1 MNALE
6 AAMQLSGPLNLNRHQ
21 LEQLQ
26 ALLDRVVADE
36 REACARIAEIADDGW
51 PIAQRIRERTP
62 GIA

>member
-26 ALLDRVVADE
+26 ALLDRVIADE
-36 REACARIAEIADDGW
+36 RRRALNCA
-51 PIAQRIRERTP
+51 
-62 GIA
+62 